1 MVKYNKGG
9 LKRFEIVMIAG
20 VIISLLVAGPVL
32 AGISMNTIDPIVTL
46 SSNNRQVLVTGPIV
60 CTQGELLSLSVILTQ
75 RTTGAIAAGNLQTSC
90 TGDIERWEI
99 NAHTQ
104 GAATFEEGP
113 AVASAQATTRDNG
126 VITDSVQWSR
136 NVTVVKEK

>member
-1 MVKYNKGG
+1 MKKYNKGG

-32 AGISMNTIDPIVTL
+32 AGLTSNTIDLIVTL
-46 SSNNRQVLVTGPIV
+46 SSNNRQVLVTGPIA
-60 CTQGELLSLSVILTQ
+60 CAQGEKLSLSVILTQ
-75 RTTGAIAAGNLQTSC
+75 RTTGAIAKGNLHTSC
-90 TGDIERWEI
+90 TGDVQKWEI

-113 AVASAQATTRDNG
+113 AVASALATTRDNG
-126 VITDSVQWSR
+126 EITDAHQ
-136 NVTVVKEK
+136 